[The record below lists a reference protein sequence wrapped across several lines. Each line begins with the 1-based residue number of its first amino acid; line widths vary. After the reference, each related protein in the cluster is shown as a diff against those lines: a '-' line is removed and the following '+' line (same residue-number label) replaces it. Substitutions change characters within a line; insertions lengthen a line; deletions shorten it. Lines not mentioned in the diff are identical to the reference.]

1 MPDAFPPDLPTASV
15 TPSPVNW
22 STQQLTGFLAVV
34 SSAGDEQTAT
44 RLAVE
49 RAAEALDAEV
59 AALVRMGKVV
69 ASIGLTAGPG
79 SDNSLL
85 EVVKNRATTMVVPG
99 VGDCPALAIP
109 VEDDAPASIVLARH
123 GAGGFAVDELHL
135 ARGMARVLGLSLRL
149 FRLAAE
155 ERGQRHEAE
164 TQSELN
170 QRLLESLQERQEL
183 LERLSRI
190 QRSIAHGAGRRELLE
205 AIVNG
210 AAELL
215 GDDVAA
221 VRLLTPEDPGMHE
234 LVASTGVPP
243 DVLQREGPMPLDTGM
258 AGEAIAEGRLVV
270 TEDYATADTGLPLYK
285 SEGVQAGMAAPVYE
299 GDAVVGA
306 LVVAS
311 YHPKRRYS
319 ATERDML
326 LAFADHASLAL
337 TDTTRIQNLR
347 DRDAARAQARFRSL
361 VQSSSDLITVIDPD
375 GTILYV
381 SPSVERTVDA
391 PSGGLTGIRL
401 AELIHADDRSA
412 TLAFLAKVARDESR
426 AGPVE
431 WRMRAREG
439 GWLAV
444 ETIATGLLDD
454 PDVQGVVLNSRDVTE
469 RKRLEAQ
476 LRQSQRLESVGQLA
490 GGIAHD
496 FNNFLSV
503 IRGYARF
510 VIDGLPED
518 SPQRADA
525 EEIANAAERATR
537 LTNQLLVFSR
547 REVVRSSV
555 LDLSQV
561 LGEIG
566 SLLDRTL
573 GEDVELRTRAAD
585 GLWRV
590 EADPSQLE
598 QVLVNLAVNARDA
611 MPGGGTLCI
620 ALANASFDVGEARA
634 HADLQPGRYVRL
646 TVTDTGRGMSPDVV
660 ERAME
665 PFYTTK
671 PKGQGTGLGL
681 ATVYG
686 IVTHA
691 GGAVEIVSAPG
702 EGTKVEVFLPATEAD
717 ALALA
722 PSEDESAPQAAG
734 ETILVVED
742 EDAVRR
748 LTCRILARRG
758 YEVVEASDGPSA
770 LQAWEHHD
778 GHIDLLLTD
787 VVMPGMSGKE
797 LAERLAE
804 RQPGLE
810 PVFMS
815 GYTDDVVLRHGVEGE
830 EQQLVQKPFDAETL
844 LAAIRT
850 ALDAGR
856 A

>member
-1 MPDAFPPDLPTASV
+1 
-15 TPSPVNW
+15 
-22 STQQLTGFLAVV
+22 
-34 SSAGDEQTAT
+34 
-44 RLAVE
+44 
-49 RAAEALDAEV
+49 V
-59 AALVRMGKVV
+59 AAL
-69 ASIGLTAGPG
+69 
-79 SDNSLL
+79 
-85 EVVKNRATTMVVPG
+85 
-99 VGDCPALAIP
+99 
-109 VEDDAPASIVLARH
+109 
-123 GAGGFAVDELHL
+123 
-135 ARGMARVLGLSLRL
+135 
-149 FRLAAE
+149 
-155 ERGQRHEAE
+155 
-164 TQSELN
+164 
-170 QRLLESLQERQEL
+170 RLL
-183 LERLSRI
+183 
-190 QRSIAHGAGRRELLE
+190 SI
-205 AIVNG
+205 
-210 AAELL
+210 
-215 GDDVAA
+215 
-221 VRLLTPEDPGMHE
+221 EDPTMHE
-234 LVASTGVPP
+234 LVASTGVP
-243 DVLQREGPMPLDTGM
+243 DHVLEQEVPEPLDQGM
-258 AGEAIAEGRLVV
+258 AGKAIAEGRLVV
-270 TEDYATADTGLPLYK
+270 TEDYATAEMGLALYK
-285 SEGVQAGMAAPVYE
+285 KEGVLSGMAAPVYE
-299 GDAVVGA
+299 GESVVGA

-311 YHPKRRYS
+311 YLDGRHYS

-337 TDTTRIQNLR
+337 TDTVRIQNLR
-347 DRDAARAQARFRSL
+347 ARDAARAQARFRSL
-361 VQSSSDLITVIDPD
+361 VQSSSDLITVIDPG

-391 PSGGLTGIRL
+391 PPGGLTGVRL
-401 AELIHADDRSA
+401 AELIHADDRGSA
-412 TLAFLAKVARDESR
+412 LAFLAEVARDESR

-431 WRMRAREG
+431 WRMRGRDG

-510 VIDGLPED
+510 VMDGLPEG
-518 SPQRADA
+518 SPLRADA
-525 EEIANAAERATR
+525 AEIANAAERATR

-547 REVVRSSV
+547 REVVRARV
-555 LDLSQV
+555 LDLSGV

-573 GEDVELRTRAAD
+573 GEDVELQMSAAD
-585 GLWRV
+585 GLWHV

-611 MPGGGTLCI
+611 MPGGGALRI
-620 ALANASFDVGEARA
+620 ELANATFDDAEARA
-634 HADLQPGRYVRL
+634 HAGLAPGRYVRL
-646 TVTDTGRGMSPDVV
+646 TVRDTGRGMSPEVLD
-660 ERAME
+660 RAME

-691 GGAVEIVSAPG
+691 GGNLEISSVPG
-702 EGTKVEVFLPATEAD
+702 EGTSVDVFLPATDAD
-717 ALALA
+717 ALEHP
-722 PSEDESAPQAAG
+722 PSEDGEAPTAAG

-758 YEVVEASDGPSA
+758 YEVVEACDGPSA
-770 LQAWEHHD
+770 LEAWEHHE

-815 GYTDDVVLRHGVEGE
+815 GYTDDVVLRHGVEGR
-830 EQQLVQKPFDAETL
+830 EQPLVQKPFDAETL
-844 LAAIRT
+844 LAAIRA

-856 A
+856 R